1 MNVWRS
7 GFVSYAAAG
16 LAALAVVGGCAKR
29 QSTMG
34 PAPEMNP
41 PPKVQA
47 DAGARAD
54 QLRDRSRKFDETVQ
68 QLPGRTPEEHRR
80 AMQQVFTELS
90 QILPMLYG
98 PNPSGVFR
106 QQLRV
111 VESARTQL
119 ATGPQGLAVEPTIDT
134 GLRAARDALAGLS
147 SKSYFDRAQVGKTI
161 DRLNKALD
169 ALDTNRGAMH
179 QTAVAES
186 VGLMSQAIRQMSDA
200 LNQRLDDSAATDA
213 KPAPDEPAAPKEPA
227 PDAAAPDTAKPDASA
242 PDAAAPDA
250 PNADEPKADEPK
262 TDEPKPDAAAEG
274 DKDAAEGAFDAGPG
288 APLDFTEME
297 RQMKDWDKPLSE

>member
-16 LAALAVVGGCAKR
+16 LAGLAVAGGCTKR

-41 PPKVQA
+41 APKVQA

-54 QLRDRSRKFDETVQ
+54 ELRNRSRKFDETVQ

-90 QILPMLYG
+90 QILPVLYG
-98 PNPSGVFR
+98 PSPSGVFR

-147 SKSYFDRAQVGKTI
+147 SKSYFDRAQVGKTL

-186 VGLMSQAIRQMSDA
+186 VGLMSQAIREMSDT
-200 LNQRLDDSAATDA
+200 LNQRLDDSAATA

-227 PDAAAPDTAKPDASA
+227 PDAAKPDTANPDAAAPDTAKPDAAA

-250 PNADEPKADEPK
+250 PKADEPKADEPK
-262 TDEPKPDAAAEG
+262 ADEPKPDAAAEG
-274 DKDAAEGAFDAGPG
+274 DKDAAEGAGE
-288 APLDFTEME
+288 APDP
-297 RQMKDWDKPLSE
+297 DKN